1 MILGMYHNQRH
12 GLTRFTGILPDE
24 LGLHLMRPAG
34 VAVGLV
40 LEYARF
46 VDISGSGLM
55 QGFKSL

>member
-34 VAVGLV
+34 VAIGFIQKQ
-40 LEYARF
+40 ARF
-46 VDISGSGLM
+46 IYITVAGAM
-55 QGFKSL
+55 ECFKTQ